1 MEKMAEI
8 SQGRYPPR
16 AIATLAK
23 CGKLVPSYKII
34 RPCLAS
40 GWADKHWNMYT
51 QILQKLGLSENEAK
65 MYELLL
71 LKGESKAVDLV
82 PESGL
87 KRGNVYNVLISLVSR
102 GLVTVSSKK
111 LQLYRAAEPTKL
123 SALLEAKK
131 RETARLENE
140 FREEL
145 PRLMSAYHLST
156 GRPAI
161 RVLEGY
167 EGAEEA
173 VRDALGAPD
182 GILAYLNVGAM
193 AGKFAEIHKLYLK
206 KRLAAKIPKYILVAD
221 TPEAR
226 AFFAGP
232 DVPLTFVAYLRDYP
246 SDFNT
251 AMEVYGN
258 KVAYITLAGDKQI
271 SVIKE
276 DANIARMHRAQFHY
290 LWKIAS
296 GESIQ
301 PLPAV

>member
-1 MEKMAEI
+1 
-8 SQGRYPPR
+8 
-16 AIATLAK
+16 
-23 CGKLVPSYKII
+23 
-34 RPCLAS
+34 
-40 GWADKHWNMYT
+40 
-51 QILQKLGLSENEAK
+51 